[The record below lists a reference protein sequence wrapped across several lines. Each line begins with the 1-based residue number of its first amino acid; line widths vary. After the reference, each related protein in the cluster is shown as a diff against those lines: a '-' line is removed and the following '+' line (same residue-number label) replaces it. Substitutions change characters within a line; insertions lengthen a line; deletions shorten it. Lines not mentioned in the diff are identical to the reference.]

1 MKKINQMSES
11 IRLGMLLA
19 ISGGFMD
26 AYSYIERD
34 HVFANAQTGNILLFG
49 VHLSEGDWIMAVRYF
64 FPVLAFVLGIAVAE
78 AVRTYNTPKLHWRQ
92 ISVLVEAVILAGVA
106 FIPLSMNLFANAL
119 TSFACGVQVESFRKI
134 RGSGIATTMCIGNLR
149 SATQNFMDYWKTRD
163 REKLEQSVLYY
174 GIILCFVLGAV
185 GGNLLISFWGQRAI
199 LCCSLML
206 LVVFFIMFIDYER
219 GKE

>member
-1 MKKINQMSES
+1 MKKVNQMSES

-174 GIILCFVLGAV
+174 GIILCFVFGAV